1 MERPINIARKALL
14 YLWHIFTIKPLA
26 AVSIVLCLATIL
38 SCVTLERKRP
48 HNGADRFLIAFL
60 GLLSVYQAI
69 RILHAAGIVHL
80 SVNAKLD
87 DAIDLSVAGFYLLAT
102 VMLRFATVNHLDAES
117 AMRLV
122 RAAPP
127 RSQLRNPEMERDLAR
142 LTWALPRVSDGA
154 FKLYAFLCLR
164 QDPSSGVPETS
175 SADVRLQLGKSKDE
189 LDRYLAELEEAGA
202 VSITRE
208 GPNVGIT
215 IVAQPRQANL
225 SATGDHVAVTP
236 VTQSVA

>member
-1 MERPINIARKALL
+1 M

-38 SCVTLERKRP
+38 SCVMLERKRP
-48 HNGADRFLIAFL
+48 HQGADRFLIGFL

-69 RILHAAGIVHL
+69 RILHAAGIVKL
-80 SVNAKLD
+80 AVNAKLD

-102 VMLRFATVNHLDAES
+102 VILRFATVNHLDAES

-127 RSQLRNPEMERDLAR
+127 RSQLRNPEGERDLAR
-142 LTWALPRVSDGA
+142 LSWALPRVSDGA
-154 FKLYAFLCLR
+154 FKLYAYLCLR
-164 QDPSSGVPETS
+164 QDPTSSAIS
-175 SADVRLQLGKSKDE
+175 SADVRLKLGKSKAE
-189 LDRYLAELEEAGA
+189 LDRFLTELEEAGA

-208 GPNVGIT
+208 GPNIGIN
-215 IVAQPRQANL
+215 IVAQPRQAGL
-225 SATGDHVAVTP
+225 STTGDHAAVAP
-236 VTQSVA
+236 EPQSVA